1 MEQLRGL
8 LVGAA
13 QRLMYL
19 TSSHQVQQG
28 KHFEEPHCS
37 SFTSGYLLKAV
48 TVAKAERIPRG
59 ILENKQPHPPKADS
73 TRLLALVKAY

>member
-1 MEQLRGL
+1 MEQLRSL

-19 TSSHQVQQG
+19 TSSHHVQQG

-37 SFTSGYLLKAV
+37 LFTSGYLLKAV
-48 TVAKAERIPRG
+48 TVAKAERIPRS

-73 TRLLALVKAY
+73 TRLLALIKAY